1 MFYTEYRL
9 QFLAFFLQ
17 LFSAISTL
25 CTVSACYKHV
35 NIAAVAVVVVAAATV
50 VVVVAAAAVAAFD
63 FNNVSHFVAFV
74 VQDKCQR
81 QGEQSEKV
89 TGTASSAEEWARSR
103 VSRRRWRG
111 VARKKGDR
119 GNTTHWGCAIAW
131 RKQRVR
137 RREKNCCALRCGA
150 STCRWFT
157 RTHYAYAAS
166 AAQAVATL

>member
-35 NIAAVAVVVVAAATV
+35 NIAAVAVVVVAPAA

-89 TGTASSAEEWARSR
+89 TGTASSAEE
-103 VSRRRWRG
+103 
-111 VARKKGDR
+111 
-119 GNTTHWGCAIAW
+119 
-131 RKQRVR
+131 
-137 RREKNCCALRCGA
+137 
-150 STCRWFT
+150 
-157 RTHYAYAAS
+157 
-166 AAQAVATL
+166 